1 MKLYQNEISSATSR
15 VRIALALKGL
25 TAEALPVSILG
36 EDAESRQAGYRSVN
50 PQGLVPALL
59 TDSGVLLTQSL
70 AIVEYLDE
78 IKPEPPLLPDTAEG
92 RAQARSIALAIAA
105 EIHALLPPRIGLHLG
120 KVFQADAD
128 AITAWRGRRGNGR
141 SRDDDR
147 RPQAGSLRRWGS
159 AWYCR
164 DLPLPAGDQR
174 PAPRLRSR
182 PLAWY
187 RGDRRQT
194 GGDIGFPG
202 ECAGAETMIQSMK
215 NRPQVTAADS
225 LLVF

>member
-59 TDSGVLLTQSL
+59 TDSGLLLTQSL

-105 EIHALLPPRIGLHLG
+105 EIHALLPPRSACISARSSRRMPMPLLPGIVIGS
-120 KVFQADAD
+120 ARE
-128 AITAWRGRRGNGR
+128 WPR
-141 SRDDDR
+141 SRR
-147 RPQAGSLRRWGS
+147 
-159 AWYCR
+159 
-164 DLPLPAGDQR
+164 
-174 PAPRLRSR
+174 
-182 PLAWY
+182 
-187 RGDRRQT
+187 
-194 GGDIGFPG
+194 
-202 ECAGAETMIQSMK
+202 
-215 NRPQVTAADS
+215 
-225 LLVF
+225 

>member
-36 EDAESRQAGYRSVN
+36 EDAESRQAAYRSVN

-78 IKPEPPLLPDTAEG
+78 IQPEPPLLPDTAEG

-128 AITAWRGRRGNGR
+128 AITAWNRHWVGEGMAAVETMIAGRRPGAFAVG
-141 SRDDDR
+141 DQPGIAEIFLF
-147 RPQAGSLRRWGS
+147 PQAISARRLGF
-159 AWYCR
+159 
-164 DLPLPAGDQR
+164 DLASWPNVAEIVARLEAIPAFQENA
-174 PAPRLRSR
+174 PAPRR
-182 PLAWY
+182 
-187 RGDRRQT
+187 
-194 GGDIGFPG
+194 
-202 ECAGAETMIQSMK
+202 
-215 NRPQVTAADS
+215 
-225 LLVF
+225 